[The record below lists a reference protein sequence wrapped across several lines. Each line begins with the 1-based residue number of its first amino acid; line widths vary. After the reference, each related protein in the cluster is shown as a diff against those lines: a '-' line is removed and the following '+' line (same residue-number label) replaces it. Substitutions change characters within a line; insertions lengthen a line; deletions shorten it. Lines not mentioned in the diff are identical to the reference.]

1 MGRPIPPGS
10 RGLVRLVEDDLG
22 LPLHQ
27 AVERCKVALS
37 AREEAELAQPQLDLA
52 ARATRTAFS
61 KWVIPELDDIDA
73 VVSEVLSRA
82 GVAAAD
88 VDTVFATGGSAL
100 VPAVRQRLAARFGEA
115 KLAGGEELTS
125 VAWGLAA
132 RARQLFSGA

>member
-1 MGRPIPPGS
+1 MS
-10 RGLVRLVEDDLG
+10 N
-22 LPLHQ
+22 PLYAFPASCEQ
-27 AVERCKVALS
+27 TLRAL
-37 AREEAELAQPQLDLA
+37 ARYP
-52 ARATRTAFS
+52 TRTAFS
-61 KWVIPELDDIDA
+61 EWVIPELDDIDT

-82 GVAAAD
+82 GVAPAD